1 MIVSRPKKNSN
12 QNGFSLVELS
22 IVLVVIGIIGFIGI
36 KFLSQIGQNTLNEKL
51 KSDLEIADSAVTAF
65 IYANHRL
72 PCPDVSGNDGIEDCT
87 PVGNK
92 QGDLPLKTLGI
103 ESLVQQK
110 RGGGLRYGV
119 FRKSNATV
127 LQDMDLGSVKNRY
140 EPLLPNS
147 ETSNQQNG
155 LDLCFALKTA
165 SRQTTSDSNQVNIGT
180 AATNVAYAIADSGTT
195 DANNNGNLFD
205 GTNGS
210 GVKFEKP
217 SSSHVNNY
225 DDNVK
230 AVGFNELAGRLNCA
244 KVLSET
250 NGAARASYA
259 AYDMW
264 LVSNMYKE
272 YRDFHVHYLEVMLD
286 IAESKLAL
294 ATAALVLA
302 GLSTA
307 LAIGVAILTAGASAI
322 VGAVL
327 AVVALA
333 DAIAAEV
340 LAVMDRDG
348 AIESLADGKTQ
359 RTEATT
365 KLTNANT
372 FKNTKLAIAKA
383 LDARGLIR

>member
-1 MIVSRPKKNSN
+1 MIGFKSRNNNTN
-12 QNGFSLVELS
+12 QDGFSLVELS
-22 IVLVVIGIIGFIGI
+22 IVLVIIGIVGFFSV
-36 KFLSQIGQNTLNEKL
+36 KFISQIGQNTLNEKF
-51 KSDLEIADSAVTAF
+51 KSDLELADSAVTAF
-65 IYANHRL
+65 VFANHRL
-72 PCPDVSGNDGIEDCT
+72 PCPDTTGNGFENCT
-87 PVGNK
+87 PTSNK
-92 QGDLPLKTLGI
+92 QGRLPIETLGI
-103 ESLVQQK
+103 ESSLQKK
-110 RGGGLRYGV
+110 RGGEIRYGV

-127 LQDMDLGSVKNRY
+127 LQDTDLGSVKNRY

-147 ETSNQQNG
+147 ETSNQTNG
-155 LDLCFALKTA
+155 LDLCLALKTA
-165 SRQTTSDSNQVNIGT
+165 SRQTTPDIGQVNIGT
-180 AATNVAYAIADSGTT
+180 FGTNVAYAIADSGTI
-195 DANNNGNLFD
+195 DANNNGSLFD
-205 GTNGS
+205 GTNGA

-217 SSSHVNNY
+217 NASHLNNY

-264 LVSNMYKE
+264 LVSTMYKN
-272 YRDFHVHYLEVMLD
+272 YRDFHVHYLEVMLE
-286 IAESKLAL
+286 IAETKFAL

-333 DAIAAEV
+333 DAVAAEV
-340 LAVMDRDG
+340 LAVMDLQG
-348 AIESLADGKTQ
+348 AKDSLAAGKVQ

-365 KLTNANT
+365 RLANANT
-372 FKNTKLAIAKA
+372 FKNTKLATVKA
-383 LDARGLIR
+383 LDVRGLIR